1 MLFCS
6 SNITFRNNTI
16 CFASFVKSNFKIIKD
31 IWDTTENF
39 KNCNENYNS
48 LNDQWNC
55 ISEHAR
61 VKKAVPKEFVPI
73 LQGEITI
80 DPSSNRDHLLKL
92 NNNLYLYDK
101 KETTMIHFLLALK
114 SSPKILKKKNKLIY
128 QIKWVVLYGEDIVN
142 IYYLSIVKKNKKEK
156 QKMIRTRYR
165 AYKNHLYLWFVL
177 VHSEI

>member
-6 SNITFRNNTI
+6 SNITFKNKTI
-16 CFASFVKSNFKIIKD
+16 CFASFVKSNIKIIKD

-48 LNDQWNC
+48 LNDKWNC

-61 VKKAVPKEFVPI
+61 VKKAVPKECVPI

-92 NNNLYLYDK
+92 NNILYLYDK
-101 KETTMIHFLLALK
+101 KETIMIHFLLALK
-114 SSPKILKKKNKLIY
+114 SIPKILNKKNKLIY
-128 QIKWVVLYGEDIVN
+128 QIK
-142 IYYLSIVKKNKKEK
+142 S
-156 QKMIRTRYR
+156 
-165 AYKNHLYLWFVL
+165 
-177 VHSEI
+177 